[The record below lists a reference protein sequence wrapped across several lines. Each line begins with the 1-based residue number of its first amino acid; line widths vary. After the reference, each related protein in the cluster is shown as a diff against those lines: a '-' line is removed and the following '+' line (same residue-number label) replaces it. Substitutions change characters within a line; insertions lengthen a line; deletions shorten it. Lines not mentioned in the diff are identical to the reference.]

1 MRWRN
6 DGFSK
11 TAAIAE
17 LSPGP
22 PPNGRG
28 AVRPGCYDPPAMKIL
43 VVDDHPLY
51 RSGVA
56 YTLQNTE
63 LGVEVVECSSLEA
76 AFERLD
82 AGPAFDLMILD
93 LHMPGYQGLDSV
105 RTVRSRRPEVPV
117 LVLSGSEDP
126 AIVRECI
133 ELGAFGFVP
142 KSAPADQFHAAL
154 KLVLSGGVYL
164 PPTSLSVGSPAT
176 RAQQDAWTRL
186 GAHLTERQRQVLLGI
201 VQGKPNKV
209 IARDLG
215 LSDTTVKS
223 HVAHILDALV
233 VSNRTEAVYALA
245 RAGLSIRDLEASAS

>member
-1 MRWRN
+1 MN
-6 DGFSK
+6 
-11 TAAIAE
+11 
-17 LSPGP
+17 
-22 PPNGRG
+22 
-28 AVRPGCYDPPAMKIL
+28 IL

-51 RSGVA
+51 RSGVVYA
-56 YTLQNTE
+56 LQNT
-63 LGVEVVECSSLEA
+63 GMAVNVVECSVLET
-76 AFERLD
+76 AFQRLD
-82 AGPAFDLMILD
+82 EGLQADLIILD
-93 LHMPGYQGLDSV
+93 LQMPGYGGLDSV
-105 RTVRSRRPEVPV
+105 RAVRNRCPEVPV
-117 LVLSGSEDP
+117 LVLSGNEDP
-126 AIVRECI
+126 AVVRECI

-142 KSAPADQFHAAL
+142 KSAPSEQFHAAL

-176 RAQQDAWTRL
+176 RAQQDAWGRL
-186 GAHLTERQRQVLLGI
+186 GARLTERQRQVLLGI

-245 RAGLSIRDLEASAS
+245 RAGVSIRDLEASSSDPVF

>member
-1 MRWRN
+1 MN
-6 DGFSK
+6 
-11 TAAIAE
+11 
-17 LSPGP
+17 
-22 PPNGRG
+22 
-28 AVRPGCYDPPAMKIL
+28 IL

-56 YTLQNTE
+56 YTLQNTG
-63 LGVEVVECSSLEA
+63 LEVNVIECSSLDG
-76 AFERLD
+76 AFQRLD
-82 AGPAFDLMILD
+82 EGLLPDLIILD
-93 LHMPGYQGLDSV
+93 LQMPGYSGLDSV
-105 RTVRSRRPEVPV
+105 RTVRNRRPELPV
-117 LVLSGSEDP
+117 LVLSGNEDP

-133 ELGAFGFVP
+133 DLGAFGFVP
-142 KSAPADQFHAAL
+142 KSAPSDQFHAAL

-164 PPTSLSVGSPAT
+164 PPTSLSVGSPAS
-176 RAQQDAWTRL
+176 RAQQDAWRRL

-245 RAGLSIRDLEASAS
+245 RAGLSIRDLQTSASDTVL

>member
-1 MRWRN
+1 M
-6 DGFSK
+6 
-11 TAAIAE
+11 
-17 LSPGP
+17 
-22 PPNGRG
+22 
-28 AVRPGCYDPPAMKIL
+28 AVVPRDPTVTIRASMKIL

-51 RSGVA
+51 RSGVV
-56 YTLQNTE
+56 YTLQN
-63 LGVEVVECSSLEA
+63 LGVPAEVIECA
-76 AFERLD
+76 ALDTAFKRLD
-82 AGPAFDLMILD
+82 DGLQVDLMVLD
-93 LHMPGYQGLDSV
+93 LQMPGYQGIDSV
-105 RTVRSRRPEVPV
+105 RAVRSRRPEVPV
-117 LVLSGSEDP
+117 LVLSGNEDP
-126 AIVRECI
+126 SVVRECI
-133 ELGAFGFVP
+133 DLGAFGFVP

-164 PPTSLSVGSPAT
+164 PPTSLSIGSPAT
-176 RAQQDAWTRL
+176 RAQQDAWSRL

-245 RAGLSIRDLEASAS
+245 RAGLSLRDLQAASDFS

>member
-1 MRWRN
+1 M
-6 DGFSK
+6 
-11 TAAIAE
+11 AVV
-17 LSPGP
+17 PGGP
-22 PPNGRG
+22 TVTIR
-28 AVRPGCYDPPAMKIL
+28 ASMKIL

-51 RSGVA
+51 RSGVV
-56 YTLQNTE
+56 YTLQN
-63 LGVEVVECSSLEA
+63 LGIPAEVIECA
-76 AFERLD
+76 ALDTAFQRLD
-82 AGPAFDLMILD
+82 EGLQPDLMVLD
-93 LHMPGYQGLDSV
+93 LQMPGYQGIDSV
-105 RTVRSRRPEVPV
+105 RAVRTRRPEVPV
-117 LVLSGSEDP
+117 LVLSGNEDP
-126 AIVRECI
+126 SVVRECI
-133 ELGAFGFVP
+133 DLGAFGFLP

-164 PPTSLSVGSPAT
+164 PPTSLSIGSPAT
-176 RAQQDAWTRL
+176 RAQQDAWSRL

-245 RAGLSIRDLEASAS
+245 RAGLSLRDLQAASDFS

>member
-1 MRWRN
+1 MAVV
-6 DGFSK
+6 GSIP
-11 TAAIAE
+11 AATM
-17 LSPGP
+17 PGSM
-22 PPNGRG
+22 N
-28 AVRPGCYDPPAMKIL
+28 IL

-56 YTLQNTE
+56 YTLQDTG
-63 LGVEVVECSSLEA
+63 LAVGVVECSTLEA
-76 AFERLD
+76 ALQRLD
-82 AGPAFDLMILD
+82 GGLRADLMILD
-93 LHMPGYQGLDSV
+93 LQMPGYQGLDSV
-105 RTVRSRRPEVPV
+105 RTVRGRRPDVPV
-117 LVLSGSEDP
+117 LVLSGNEDP

-133 ELGAFGFVP
+133 DLGACGFVP

-154 KLVLSGGVYL
+154 QLVLSGGVYL
-164 PPTSLSVGSPAT
+164 PPTSLSVGAPAT
-176 RAQQDAWTRL
+176 RAQQDAWSRL

-245 RAGLSIRDLEASAS
+245 RAGISIRDLETTLPGPL